1 MAQTDDQNTHI
12 PEGNG
17 SCGSSGIRK
26 RGRPKSL
33 RRSVP
38 FEVRMPQ
45 EVNDALR
52 EVSRRQFTTIAEYIR
67 RALLA
72 QLEHDGILPE
82 CANDRSLWSR
92 PKGLM

>member
-1 MAQTDDQNTHI
+1 MAQTDNQNI
-12 PEGNG
+12 DLPEGD
-17 SCGSSGIRK
+17 SLCDSSGIRK

-52 EVSRRQFTTIAEYIR
+52 EVSRRQFTSIAEYIR

-72 QLEHDGILPE
+72 QLAHDGMCPNALTIE
-82 CANDRSLWSR
+82 AFGQDR
-92 PKGLM
+92 